1 MNERHFEDWLMKI
14 YNQIIKQS
22 APEGFRRETKNGNAA
37 IILEVLMHSA
47 ISQPLLYLYAYR
59 SLVVL
64 ELQKELTACM
74 VNMEYYKTRP
84 WYIRLLRYRDYNRL
98 VVKISLLNFLRN
110 RVNMIGSYDIER
122 VAKEMERKHSI
133 FFGDKAPGLSQQ

>member
-14 YNQIIKQS
+14 YNQVIKQS

-59 SLVVL
+59 TLVLL
-64 ELQKELTACM
+64 ELQKEMNICA
-74 VNMEYYKTRP
+74 VNLAYLKTRV

-98 VVKISLLNFLRN
+98 VVKISLLKVLIN
-110 RVNMIGSYDIER
+110 RTTAIGAYDIEK